1 MDGRLESFEGKKKSR
16 TLRRLLED
24 DGARTGNGRYIRWRR
39 RRYPEIVGQRMSPQ
53 VAVPAE
59 DLAAGSAMIRLDVRV
74 REKMGLEVAPLIEAP
89 GADGALVR
97 RFLHVQN
104 LVDSQRP
111 ALTESLAALGALE
124 RFLFTVD
131 IPVKKKENCFSLGIS
146 RLISLQIISFSFS

>member
-1 MDGRLESFEGKKKSR
+1 MDGRLESFEKNKKKKSR

-24 DGARTGNGRYIRWRR
+24 DGARTGNGGYIRWRR
-39 RRYPEIVGQRMSPQ
+39 RRHPEIVGQRVSPQ
-53 VAVPAE
+53 VAVPAK
-59 DLAAGSAMIRLDVRV
+59 DLAAGGAMIRLNVRV
-74 REKMGLEVAPLIEAP
+74 SEKMGLEVAPLIEAP

-124 RFLFTVD
+124 RFLFAVN
-131 IPVKKKENCFSLGIS
+131 IPVEKRETFSV
-146 RLISLQIISFSFS
+146 

>member
-1 MDGRLESFEGKKKSR
+1 MPWTVVSSRSRREKKSR

-24 DGARTGNGRYIRWRR
+24 DGARTGNGRYIRRRR
-39 RRYPEIVGQRMSPQ
+39 RRYSEIVGQRVSPQ
-53 VAVPAE
+53 IAVPAK
-59 DLAAGSAMIRLDVRV
+59 DLATGSTMIRLNVRV
-74 REKMGLEVAPLIEAP
+74 REKMSLEVAPLIEAP

-111 ALTESLAALGALE
+111 ALTESLAALGTLE

-131 IPVKKKENCFSLGIS
+131 IPTT
-146 RLISLQIISFSFS
+146 